1 MHLKWE
7 VVNWVAAIVLVILL
21 VTTNVRVAANSLW
34 LYEQLFEHNDVPART
49 GMTISELRNVS
60 ATIQGY
66 FASDTEPL
74 VVIAT
79 INGRAVNL
87 FGSDEASH
95 MADVKRLFIK
105 TYQLQ
110 ALSALALG
118 LAFVVSA
125 SVRKRRALD
134 MLAAWLSRGSMIA
147 TGAIA
152 VIGVAGIV
160 AFQQVFLLFHYIGF
174 PQGNFTFSSQTDYL
188 VRVFP
193 TGFWSDITFVI
204 AMMTIIEAVVLW
216 TPIWIARRYRKS
228 IRNLR

>member
-7 VVNWVAAIVLVILL
+7 VVNWVAAIALVILL

-34 LYEQLFEHNDVPART
+34 LYEQLFDRNQVPERT
-49 GMTISELRNVS
+49 GITISELRNIS
-60 ATIQGY
+60 TTIQEY
-66 FASDTEPL
+66 FATDTEPL
-74 VVIAT
+74 VVVAT
-79 INGRAVNL
+79 INDTHVNL

-95 MADVKRLFIK
+95 MADVKQLFVK
-105 TYQLQ
+105 TYQVQ

-118 LAFVVSA
+118 CAFVISA
-125 SVRKRRALD
+125 GVRKRRALD
-134 MLAAWLSRGSMIA
+134 MLALWLSRGSVIA

-152 VIGVAGIV
+152 IIGIASVV

-216 TPIWIARRYRKS
+216 TAIWIARRYQR
-228 IRNLR
+228 